1 MKKFYAFSI
10 LIFILILF
18 VGIYAAIVK
27 SPVTGNQILSVEDL
41 TNTKMNLVT
50 IEDSSLFPKELI
62 IKEGDW
68 VRWSNYDEISHIIF
82 FSEDLTFKIDSMDSF
97 DYYFT
102 KKGIYKYFI
111 LENEVEGKIVVE

>member
-1 MKKFYAFSI
+1 MKKFYVFSI

-41 TNTKMNLVT
+41 TNTKMNLVK
-50 IEDSSLFPKELI
+50 IKDSNLLPQELI

-68 VRWSNYDEISHIIF
+68 VRWSNYDDSPHIIF